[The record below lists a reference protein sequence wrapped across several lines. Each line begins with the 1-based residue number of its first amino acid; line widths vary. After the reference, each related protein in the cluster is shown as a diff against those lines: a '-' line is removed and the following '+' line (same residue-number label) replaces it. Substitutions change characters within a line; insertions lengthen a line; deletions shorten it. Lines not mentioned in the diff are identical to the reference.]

1 MISDKLNSNSKN
13 TSTNRLEAR
22 DIDVTF
28 GATTALAKANF
39 SVKSGEIHALLG
51 ENGAGKSTL
60 MKVLAGSLIPDRGEM
75 FLDGAPYQ
83 PHTPLDGRLAGVAMI
98 YQELSMAPHLTVAE
112 NICLGLEPV
121 RSLLLDRHEMEE
133 RSRSAL
139 DKLGHGD
146 MDLHR
151 PADELSISEQQLVE
165 IARSIALGCKV
176 LILDEPTSSLTR
188 SHVDKLFALLNRLK
202 SQGYA
207 IIYISHFI
215 EEVREVADRFTV
227 LRDGCVAVSGDP
239 KTVSTDEIV
248 SLMLGSKT
256 AAAYPRSDRNIGN
269 TILTVSN
276 LASASKVESAS
287 FTLRRGE
294 VLGIAGLVG
303 SGRTELVR
311 AIFGLE
317 AVLKGEIKI
326 GSYSGQATPH
336 TRWNQSIG
344 YLSENRKDEG
354 VAVSM
359 DIASNLILPSAKSLT
374 NHGLLLPAAVDTAM
388 KTWIEKLNVKCS
400 GPRAKMLSLS
410 GGNQQ
415 KVALARLL
423 FRDVDVLILDEPT
436 RGIDVKTKNQIY
448 ALIDNL
454 AKEGKAILMISSYL
468 PELLG
473 VCDRIAVMN
482 RGKLGES
489 RPTSNLTEQQLMVET
504 VSAN

>member
-1 MISDKLNSNSKN
+1 
-13 TSTNRLEAR
+13 
-22 DIDVTF
+22 
-28 GATTALAKANF
+28 
-39 SVKSGEIHALLG
+39 
-51 ENGAGKSTL
+51 

-75 FLDGAPYQ
+75 FLDGAPYS
-83 PHTPLDGRLAGVAMI
+83 PRTPLAGRLAGVAMI

-121 RSLLLDRHEMEE
+121 RGLLLDRNEMEE
-133 RSRSAL
+133 RSKNAL
-139 DKLGHGD
+139 LKLGHGD
-146 MDLHR
+146 IDLHR
-151 PADELSISEQQLVE
+151 QANELSISEQQLVE

-188 SHVDKLFALLNRLK
+188 SDVDKLFALLNRLK

-215 EEVREVADRFTV
+215 EEVQEIADRFTV

-239 KTVSTDEIV
+239 KSVSTDDIV
-248 SLMLGSKT
+248 ALMLGSKT
-256 AAAYPRSDRNIGN
+256 ETAYPHSDRIFGD

-276 LASASKVESAS
+276 LTSINRVKSASLD
-287 FTLRRGE
+287 LRRGE

-311 AIFGLE
+311 AIFGLD
-317 AVLKGEIKI
+317 AVTQGEVKV
-326 GSYSGQATPH
+326 GNYSGRAAPL
-336 TRWNQSIG
+336 TRWNQGVG

-354 VAVSM
+354 VAASM
-359 DIASNLILPSAKSLT
+359 DIAFNLILPSANTLT
-374 NHGLLLPAAVDTAM
+374 KGGLLYPADVESVTSN
-388 KTWIEKLNVKCS
+388 WIEKLSVKCG

-415 KVALARLL
+415 KIALARLL

-436 RGIDVKTKNQIY
+436 RGIDVKTKSQIY
-448 ALIDNL
+448 ALIDSL
-454 AKEGKAILMISSYL
+454 ARAGKAVLIISSYL

-473 VCDRIAVMN
+473 ICDRIAVMN
-482 RGKLGES
+482 RGKLGQVHPVSE
-489 RPTSNLTEQQLMVET
+489 LTEQNLMLET